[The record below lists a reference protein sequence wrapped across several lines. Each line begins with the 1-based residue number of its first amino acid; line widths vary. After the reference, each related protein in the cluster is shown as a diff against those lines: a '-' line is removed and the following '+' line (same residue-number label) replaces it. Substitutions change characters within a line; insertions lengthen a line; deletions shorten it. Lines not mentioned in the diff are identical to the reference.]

1 MSYVIVKMIK
11 TAETSSHLPVI
22 LLDSTSE
29 VMEFETETEAEDMRR
44 RFQVNSDSG
53 YSYQIKKIGS
63 NAE

>member
-11 TAETSSHLPVI
+11 SNENSSHLPVI

-29 VMEFETETEAEDMRR
+29 VMEFETEQAAEEMRR

-63 NAE
+63 HE